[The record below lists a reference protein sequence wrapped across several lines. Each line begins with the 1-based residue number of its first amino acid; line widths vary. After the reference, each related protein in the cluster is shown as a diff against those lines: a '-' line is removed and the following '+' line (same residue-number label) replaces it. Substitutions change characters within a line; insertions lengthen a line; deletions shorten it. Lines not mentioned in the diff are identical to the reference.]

1 MFEPSGASSGRAAKP
16 ARYKATGTCLSTPIH
31 PTDLWCTDYKEPW
44 AMARNG
50 ASMPYGSCDRATEM
64 IIP

>member
-1 MFEPSGASSGRAAKP
+1 VTPGGPE
-16 ARYKATGTCLSTPIH
+16 ATGTCLSTPIH
-31 PTDLWCTDYKEPW
+31 PNDLWCTDYKEPW